1 MVIHRIVRA
10 WRNDDGSV
18 LDWIIW
24 RINGWI
30 SGTTMKRGG
39 CYTPAWQSPN
49 DADRKLGVVRSN
61 EQTGNEAG
69 TLLHRRDGKVVPVC
83 VHIEDNGLCTD
94 DDVDDDDEDRPSTHY
109 DEKKEEEEKDEL
121 VATAGNHVDE
131 VRRQSADLDCVE
143 RGDVHCPAS
152 PSSSSSSISG
162 DLRGYND
169 SSLKTSVYDL
179 PPELDGSPSSV
190 LPRRRV
196 QSESSAEPRRSRV
209 EGLANDALSAVVRSC
224 RSPPTLPPTSSRPQ
238 EDDSDDIERLSSV
251 SAPAIF
257 VVSDAKQLVI
267 FSVDRTARS
276 SELSPVAR
284 VPPSSHS
291 DHALNR

>member
-1 MVIHRIVRA
+1 
-10 WRNDDGSV
+10 
-18 LDWIIW
+18 
-24 RINGWI
+24 
-30 SGTTMKRGG
+30 MKRAAL
-39 CYTPAWQSPN
+39 YTPAWRSPT
-49 DADRKLGVVRSN
+49 DADRKLGVVTTN
-61 EQTGNEAG
+61 ELTGNEG
-69 TLLHRRDGKVVPVC
+69 RTLLPRHDGRVVPVC
-83 VHIEDNGLCTD
+83 VHIEDNGPC
-94 DDVDDDDEDRPSTHY
+94 DDDDD
-109 DEKKEEEEKDEL
+109 DKDERGRL
-121 VATAGNHVDE
+121 IATTDNHVDD
-131 VRRQSADLDCVE
+131 VRQLA
-143 RGDVHCPAS
+143 VHCDAVEQGGVHRPRSPLSSAS
-152 PSSSSSSISG
+152 SMSG
-162 DLRGYND
+162 DLQGYDDFN
-169 SSLKTSVYDL
+169 LKTSVYDL

>member
-1 MVIHRIVRA
+1 VVIHRIVRA

-179 PPELDGSPSSV
+179 PPELDGSASS
-190 LPRRRV
+190 PT
-196 QSESSAEPRRSRV
+196 PRSRSGSTAEQRQSLV
-209 EGLANDALSAVVRSC
+209 GRAGDALLAVTRSC
-224 RSPPTLPPTSSRPQ
+224 RSFQSSRRDVDNA
-238 EDDSDDIERLSSV
+238 DDVDRTSTVSSP
-251 SAPAIF
+251 SIF
-257 VVSDAKQLVI
+257 VVSDTKQLVI
-267 FSVDRTARS
+267 FTVDRT
-276 SELSPVAR
+276 SPRAAFSPTIH

-291 DHALNR
+291 DQTLNRYAVQEA